1 MSGYI
6 GSRRSTSLV
15 NLDYVDTAVS
25 GLTQKNSITENIY
38 VPSDENVVYFGD
50 TEFTGTVNVIGSL
63 IISHGQ
69 PDFLGDVDIDGTL
82 YVG

>member
-50 TEFTGTVNVIGSL
+50 TEFTV
-63 IISHGQ
+63 Q
-69 PDFLGDVDIDGTL
+69 
-82 YVG
+82 